1 MPVQQQQQRIAAAL
15 QRNQSLILDVQRPST
30 LSPLGFDPHFLAD
43 MLSPRARL
51 CDRMFMLAVDDLV
64 FVGHPTLV
72 TGGGAEAS
80 AVPHPEG
87 DVWAETCDVDSVVD
101 PSFPPPLQKAV
112 APATSVAKKKE
123 SVAAAPAKSTSSTA
137 SINMFHVTFVFPS
150 HVDRSLVR
158 QVYELVLRPLT
169 ITLRYEQMHSQYV
182 SRQVDLIVSLHDRA
196 LHAQRQAV
204 GYNHHHLHHQ
214 QHSSHPFHGT
224 SSSSSW

>member
-1 MPVQQQQQRIAAAL
+1 
-15 QRNQSLILDVQRPST
+15 
-30 LSPLGFDPHFLAD
+30 
-43 MLSPRARL
+43 
-51 CDRMFMLAVDDLV
+51 
-64 FVGHPTLV
+64 
-72 TGGGAEAS
+72 
-80 AVPHPEG
+80 
-87 DVWAETCDVDSVVD
+87 
-101 PSFPPPLQKAV
+101 
-112 APATSVAKKKE
+112 
-123 SVAAAPAKSTSSTA
+123 
-137 SINMFHVTFVFPS
+137 MFHVTFVFPS